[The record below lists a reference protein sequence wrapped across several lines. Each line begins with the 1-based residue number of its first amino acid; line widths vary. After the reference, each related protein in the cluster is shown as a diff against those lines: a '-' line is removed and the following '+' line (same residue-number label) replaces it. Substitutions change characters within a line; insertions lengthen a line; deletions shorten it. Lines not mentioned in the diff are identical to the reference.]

1 MCVCAY
7 NFIYFN
13 LRNLIDD
20 IKQIEFLNLCSN
32 LKNLTLYGNP
42 ICSKQSLEA
51 IENKDNKDYDYR
63 REMIK
68 ILPDLKIL
76 DDELTVNISLLP
88 VRAKTPADYQAP
100 DNTHHE
106 CPFDD
111 DWQLINQFIEEGIGP
126 SEDKLAISESLR
138 PGTCSSHGGNRISTG
153 VRPLSSMRPLSSY
166 RIKTG
171 ISSSSN
177 SRGNTAEPSTK
188 PQLIGDIIN
197 DSSNLTVGPA
207 LQGNP
212 FKALLARKKPPANQ
226 KLLDQNESVRGSP
239 SPTST
244 KSTYKN
250 AIQSLVEQQ
259 NPQATS
265 AEGIDN
271 EQLHAEI
278 NVWKKEHARKLEER
292 KEYFEPQVLKI
303 EDDPEPT
310 PLSDTEDTDEEEE
323 ELKLNKETSEAANFR
338 MSRVKSAF
346 KQHFDYEV
354 KLDNENEESPRST
367 SRVRSASKDK
377 NLFVRKMERNDSDI
391 RLATGDTG
399 YDSLASAS
407 ISSYQS
413 LINNNNK
420 SETPSYNLKP
430 VLPPSAHKPKI
441 VTTSILTT
449 NNTSN
454 LKVNLK
460 SNLKPLP
467 GIKPPKS

>member
-1 MCVCAY
+1 MSNY
-7 NFIYFN
+7 S
-13 LRNLIDD
+13 NLIDD

-32 LKNLTLYGNP
+32 LKNLTLYANP
-42 ICSKQSLEA
+42 ICSKPSAEA
-51 IENKDNKDYDYR
+51 IKNEDNEYDYR
-63 REMIK
+63 QEMIK

-76 DDELTVNISLLP
+76 DDELTINTSLAH

-138 PGTCSSHGGNRISTG
+138 PGTSSSHNGNRISTG

-171 ISSSSN
+171 ISSGSN
-177 SRGNTAEPSTK
+177 SRGNTAESSSTK
-188 PQLIGDIIN
+188 VQLNSEQIGDIIN

-226 KLLDQNESVRGSP
+226 KLIDQSESIRTP
-239 SPTST
+239 SPASN
-244 KSTYKN
+244 KVNLKN
-250 AIQSLVEQQ
+250 AIQNLSEPIP
-259 NPQATS
+259 NKANES
-265 AEGIDN
+265 IDN

-278 NVWKKEHARKLEER
+278 NDWKKEHARKLEER

-303 EDDPEPT
+303 EDNPEAT
-310 PLSDTEDTDEEEE
+310 PLSDSEDEEEIS
-323 ELKLNKETSEAANFR
+323 KQSINKDIQITNEGNFR
-338 MSRVKSAF
+338 ISRAKSAF

-354 KLDNENEESPRST
+354 NIDNDNEESPRAI

-377 NLFVRKMERNDSDI
+377 NLFIRKIERNDSDL
-391 RLATGDTG
+391 RLTTGDTG

-413 LINNNNK
+413 LINSDSNVA
-420 SETPSYNLKP
+420 YNLKP

-449 NNTSN
+449 NNASN

-467 GIKPPKS
+467 GIKPPKFS